1 MEEDKVLY
9 KANFILR
16 EGIVDTCFYYEG
28 NDNPV
33 SILVDMTSLEKK
45 TVKDLSDF
53 LTEKGCESL
62 EYPVNDTYLVYIID
76 LKKNRMYT
84 YDGSLGFKQ
93 KLGKFEEFL
102 TT

>member
-16 EGIVDTCFYYEG
+16 ENNNDTCLYYEG
-28 NDNPV
+28 EINPV

-53 LTEKGCESL
+53 LIEKGCESL
-62 EYPVNDTYLVYIID
+62 EYPINDTYLVYIID
-76 LKKNRMYT
+76 LVKNRMYT